1 MDIATLRNIAAFAP
15 VLADPAFVAGE
26 WTKPERSA
34 EGVITMAWFRLS
46 EPASAFVAVIATEDV
61 AAPYH
66 RPVTDAARATLLRLT
81 QDPSAITDAT
91 ADQIGW
97 VLTYLLRADR
107 FVEGSLGHAF
117 DTGLML
123 AITRRAAILAAMAQT

>member
-1 MDIATLRNIAAFAP
+1 MDIATLRNITAFAP

-34 EGVITMAWFRLS
+34 EGVITMAWLRLS
-46 EPASAFVAVIATEDV
+46 DPASASAFVAVIATEDV

-123 AITRRAAILAAMAQT
+123 AIARRAAVLTQ